1 MVLQVNHFPAS
12 FHLGRKDRL
21 WHNLSKM
28 QMRFGQKEFGFFPR
42 TYVLPADIAM
52 LKHVWN
58 GSISGQKWIIK
69 PVSCVLLYNIP
80 LSFNFSNADGI
91 VTFLFEFLCHIFSR
105 KCRIFITV
113 DCRMKLMLC

>member
-12 FHLGRKDRL
+12 FQLGRKDRL
-21 WHNLSKM
+21 WHNLLKM
-28 QMRFGQKEFGFFPR
+28 QMHFGWKEFGFFPR

-69 PVSCVLLYNIP
+69 PVSCVLLYKIP
-80 LSFNFSNADGI
+80 LSLISVMQTALIHFSLSFY
-91 VTFLFEFLCHIFSR
+91 VTFLAANMEYS
-105 KCRIFITV
+105 
-113 DCRMKLMLC
+113 